1 MTSLL
6 ELLRTDPWPW
16 YVTGPMIGLM
26 VPLLLW
32 VGNHLFGVSSS
43 RRHVCAATVPCG
55 LPYFSYDWRKDLWN
69 LWFVAG
75 IAVGGVVAAVLL
87 QGGGAEPLAPAMVE
101 RLQAMGLSGSGDLLP
116 RELFDSAGG
125 FGGIG
130 WGLVTVGGFLVGF
143 GARYAGGC
151 TGGHTIAGIATLQRA
166 SIIASIAFFIG
177 GLVTVR
183 WFLPALWDILK

>member
-1 MTSLL
+1 MTAIL

-43 RRHVCAATVPCG
+43 LRHVCAATVPCG
-55 LPYFSYDWRKDLWN
+55 LPYFSYDWRKDRWN

-75 IAVGGVVAAVLL
+75 IAVGGVVAGAWL
-87 QGGGAEPLAPAMVE
+87 QGGGPEPLAPAMVE
-101 RLQAMGLSGSGDLLP
+101 RLRSMGLTGSGDLLP
-116 RELFDSAGG
+116 RELFDGSGAL
-125 FGGIG
+125 GGIG

-166 SIIASIAFFIG
+166 SIIASIAFFVG
-177 GLVTVR
+177 GLVTAR
-183 WFLPALWDILK
+183 WFLPALWDSFI

>member
-43 RRHVCAATVPCG
+43 LRHVCAATVPCG

>member
-1 MTSLL
+1 MTAIL

-43 RRHVCAATVPCG
+43 LRHVCAATVPCG
-55 LPYFSYDWRKDLWN
+55 LPYFSYDWRKDIWN

-75 IAVGGVVAAVLL
+75 IAVGGVVAGAWL
-87 QGGGAEPLAPAMVE
+87 QGGGPEPLAPAMVE
-101 RLQAMGLSGSGDLLP
+101 RLRSMGLTGSGDLLP
-116 RELFDSAGG
+116 RALFDGSGAL
-125 FGGIG
+125 GGIG

-166 SIIASIAFFIG
+166 SIIASIAFFVG
-177 GLVTVR
+177 GLVTAR
-183 WFLPALWDILK
+183 WFLPALWDSFI

>member
-1 MTSLL
+1 MTAIL

-32 VGNHLFGVSSS
+32 LGNHLFGVSSS
-43 RRHVCAATVPCG
+43 LRHVCAATVPCG

-75 IAVGGVVAAVLL
+75 IAVGGVVAAGWL
-87 QGGGAEPLAPAMVE
+87 QGGGPEPLAPVMVE
-101 RLQAMGLSGSGDLLP
+101 RLRSMGLTGRGDLLP
-116 RELFDSAGG
+116 RELFDGSGAL
-125 FGGIG
+125 GGIG

-166 SIIASIAFFIG
+166 SIIASIAFFVG
-177 GLVTVR
+177 GLVTAR
-183 WFLPALWDILK
+183 WFLPALWDSFI

>member
-1 MTSLL
+1 MTAIL

-43 RRHVCAATVPCG
+43 LRHVCAATVPCG

-75 IAVGGVVAAVLL
+75 IAVGGVVAAGWL
-87 QGGGAEPLAPAMVE
+87 QGGGPEPLAPAMVE
-101 RLQAMGLSGSGDLLP
+101 RLRSMGLTGSGDLLP
-116 RELFDSAGG
+116 RELFDGSGALA
-125 FGGIG
+125 GIG

-166 SIIASIAFFIG
+166 SIIASIAFFVG
-177 GLVTVR
+177 GLVTAR
-183 WFLPALWDILK
+183 WFLPALWDSFI

>member
-1 MTSLL
+1 
-6 ELLRTDPWPW
+6 
-16 YVTGPMIGLM
+16 MIGLM

-43 RRHVCAATVPCG
+43 LRHVCAATVPCG

-75 IAVGGVVAAVLL
+75 IAVGGVVAAGWL
-87 QGGGAEPLAPAMVE
+87 QGGGPEPLAPAMVE
-101 RLQAMGLSGSGDLLP
+101 RLRSMGLTGSGDLLP
-116 RELFDSAGG
+116 RELFDGSSAL
-125 FGGIG
+125 GGIG

-166 SIIASIAFFIG
+166 SIIASIAFFVG
-177 GLVTVR
+177 GLVTAR
-183 WFLPALWDILK
+183 WFLPALWDSFI